1 MQYILTVELT
11 VLVDG
16 VDALCEGEGRKKYD
30 LKVFSL
36 KKTENGMAMTERE
49 NCQRSSLGQRY
60 LLNIQVG
67 TRD

>member
-1 MQYILTVELT
+1 MIL
-11 VLVDG
+11 
-16 VDALCEGEGRKKYD
+16 RF
-30 LKVFSL
+30 FSL